1 MAKEKLS
8 PAIVKKNVGAIHIE
22 AKLSLVE
29 RKLSNALLFNA
40 YENLLLN
47 KQHSIDIKT
56 MSSLIG
62 FDSKNTIELKN
73 AIEKLVSTTIKWNVL
88 DSKGREEWEIS
99 GLLAYGKI
107 SNGICTYEYSQAL
120 AEKFYN
126 PEIFARI
133 NLSIQKSISSNY
145 TLILYETCLRFLGTK
160 STGWLEL
167 DKFRALMG
175 ITGEKTYNDFKH
187 LNNKIIKPSV
197 IEINRTTNIFIEVEY
212 RRHER
217 AVSELRFS
225 VKENPQL
232 TLLEMEEDDEISVS
246 PAYKRLLEK
255 GVSKMIARQW
265 VLEHGEAYVLEK
277 LEVTEHAKAAGK
289 LKSVSGF
296 LSKAIADNYTNAE
309 VNEKKAISEA
319 KKKRELKASLERKIE
334 HLRADILK
342 IERANRHERG
352 RIVEAHITTL
362 TKEDEERL
370 GDEYAASLTNEFNR
384 ADFLKK
390 RWASLINEA
399 SIVVFVGA
407 RYGLEYPSSD
417 DTAHALSLPTISAL
431 NSEIGQLHDE
441 IKKNS

>member
-1 MAKEKLS
+1 MKKQRT
-8 PAIVKKNVGAIHIE
+8 PQAIVKKSVGAIHIE

-56 MSSLIG
+56 MSALIG
-62 FDSKNTIELKN
+62 FESKNTSELKG
-73 AIEKLVSTTIKWNVL
+73 AIEKLVSTTIKWNIF
-88 DSKGREEWEIS
+88 DEKGEEEWEIAS
-99 GLLAYGKI
+99 LLAYAKI
-107 SNGICTYEYSQAL
+107 KNGICTYEYSSAL

-126 PEIFARI
+126 PEIYARI
-133 NLSIQKSISSNY
+133 NLSIQKNIASGH
-145 TLILYETCLRFLGTK
+145 TLALYEMCVRFLGVG
-160 STGWLEL
+160 STGWVSVE
-167 DKFRALMG
+167 KFRRVMG
-175 ITGEKTYNDFKH
+175 VYEDKYYGEFKN
-187 LNNKIIKPSV
+187 LNRRIIKSSV
-197 IEINRTTNIFIEVEY
+197 EEINKSTNIFVVVEY
-212 RRHER
+212 RK
-217 AVSELRFS
+217 VNKVVTDVRFL

-246 PAYKRLLEK
+246 HAYKRLLEK

-334 HLRADILK
+334 RLRADILK

-352 RIVEAHITTL
+352 RIVEAHIALL
-362 TKEDEERL
+362 TKEDEGRL

-399 SIVVFVGA
+399 SIVLFVGT
-407 RYGLEYPSSD
+407 RYGLEYPLSD
-417 DTAHALSLPTISAL
+417 DTARALELPTISAL
-431 NSEIGQLHDE
+431 NAAIGQLHGE
-441 IKKNS
+441 IKKNG